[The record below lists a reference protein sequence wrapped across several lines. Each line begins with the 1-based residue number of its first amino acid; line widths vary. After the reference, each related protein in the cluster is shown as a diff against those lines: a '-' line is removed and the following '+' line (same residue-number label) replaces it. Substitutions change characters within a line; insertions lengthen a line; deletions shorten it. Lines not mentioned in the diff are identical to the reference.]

1 MSLTLYVAGGQ
12 GHHDLDNR
20 SETDL
25 KSIGN
30 FATVVI
36 KSGTWIFYK
45 NKEFNPSESHETW
58 SKILNPDSDRQDIST
73 VNGSVY
79 LVPQKS
85 EGIFLFAHPFY
96 SGFRKVTIELRI

>member
-45 NKEFNPSESHETW
+45 NKELNPSESHETW
-58 SKILNPDSDRQDIST
+58 SKILHPDSDRQDIST

-85 EGIFLFAHPFY
+85 EGFFCSHTPSTAD
-96 SGFRKVTIELRI
+96 IER